1 MKMNK
6 INIVFFIYKY
16 LKIADQYV
24 ENIIRRVK
32 KYRQYDSTQ
41 SIEGSRIPFIRRSRY
56 IKHPPPFKKR
66 WGEMGGEEKRAR
78 AWGTVFNELLQ
89 YLKKAQGLHQNKHKQ
104 T

>member
-16 LKIADQYV
+16 LKFADQYV

-41 SIEGSRIPFIRRSRY
+41 SIEVVY
-56 IKHPPPFKKR
+56 H
-66 WGEMGGEEKRAR
+66 
-78 AWGTVFNELLQ
+78 L
-89 YLKKAQGLHQNKHKQ
+89 
-104 T
+104 

>member
-1 MKMNK
+1 MNK

-56 IKHPPPFKKR
+56 IKHPPPLKR
-66 WGEMGGEEKRAR
+66 DEGRWEEKKK
-78 AWGTVFNELLQ
+78 ELEPEGRSLMN
-89 YLKKAQGLHQNKHKQ
+89 YYNI
-104 T
+104 

>member
-16 LKIADQYV
+16 LKFTDQYV

-41 SIEGSRIPFIRRSRY
+41 
-56 IKHPPPFKKR
+56 
-66 WGEMGGEEKRAR
+66 
-78 AWGTVFNELLQ
+78 
-89 YLKKAQGLHQNKHKQ
+89 LKYWRKSY
-104 T
+104 TIYTEI

>member
-6 INIVFFIYKY
+6 INIVFLIYKY
-16 LKIADQYV
+16 LKFTDQYV

-56 IKHPPPFKKR
+56 IKHPPPPLKR
-66 WGEMGGEEKRAR
+66 DEGRWEEKKK
-78 AWGTVFNELLQ
+78 ELEPEGRSLMN
-89 YLKKAQGLHQNKHKQ
+89 YYNI
-104 T
+104 